1 MMLERKFSVR
11 LLDLILAGIATD
23 SQQLI
28 VIFFAVQATPR
39 FANILYTK
47 ESPSPSPVIGAG
59 AFWTIC

>member
-28 VIFFAVQATPR
+28 VIFFAVQGPPR
-39 FANILYTK
+39 F
-47 ESPSPSPVIGAG
+47 
-59 AFWTIC
+59 